1 MGIDVFKENRK
12 TICHKNQAD
21 PYQEEPA

>member
-12 TICHKNQAD
+12 TICQKNQAD